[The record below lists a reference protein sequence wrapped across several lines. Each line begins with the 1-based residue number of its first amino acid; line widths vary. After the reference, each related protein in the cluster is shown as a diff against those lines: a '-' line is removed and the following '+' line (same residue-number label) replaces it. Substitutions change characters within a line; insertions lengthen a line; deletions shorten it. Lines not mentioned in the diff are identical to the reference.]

1 MPLPL
6 EVRNER
12 GVGYITYKKRNSCFA
27 AAAPPYSDLTARRG
41 IDVKS
46 NGLVYRSGDIDL
58 VNGFTGPQ
66 ARELRPAYIF

>member
-1 MPLPL
+1 M
-6 EVRNER
+6 VW
-12 GVGYITYKKRNSCFA
+12 VYYIQEKNDSFA

-41 IDVKS
+41 IDVTS
-46 NGLVYRSGDIDL
+46 NGLVYRSVDIDL